1 MPEAATAPS
10 GVSGLS
16 GSAGSSG
23 PPSEAALLAQ
33 RDEFPTLKTGVHLIS
48 HSLGAMPRG
57 AREHAQRYLDE
68 WEHES
73 ILAWHTWLPAVRS
86 LGDLIGSVLGVDAG
100 TVSLHANVSTVQ
112 SIVASCFSFEG
123 PRNKIVYDDLNFSTV
138 HYVWQEQARRG
149 AEIVVVPSRGGIHPP
164 TEELLRAI
172 DERTLL
178 VPISHVLFRSSAMY
192 DAQRIIARAHEVGA
206 MVLLDC
212 YQSAGTVPLALK
224 AWNCDLA
231 CGGSVK
237 WACGGP
243 GAAYLY
249 VRPDLLSELR
259 PTATGWFSHQE
270 PFAFDMGPMRY
281 AEDPFRMVGGT
292 MPMPAIYTA
301 RAGWE
306 IVAQLGVPAIRAKS
320 LRQTRLLREQI
331 EARGFTV
338 NTPRE
343 DEGRGGTICF
353 DFPDAER
360 VSHTL
365 SERRFFHDYRP
376 RCGLRVSP
384 HFYTTDDELDAFMR
398 ELDTVC
404 AGGATTSASPA
415 Y

>member
-1 MPEAATAPS
+1 
-10 GVSGLS
+10 
-16 GSAGSSG
+16 
-23 PPSEAALLAQ
+23 
-33 RDEFPTLKTGVHLIS
+33 
-48 HSLGAMPRG
+48 MPRK
-57 AREHAQRYLDE
+57 ARAYAAQYIDE
-68 WEHES
+68 WEHDS
-73 ILAWHTWLPAVRS
+73 ILAWHKWLPAVRA
-86 LGDLIGSVLGVDAG
+86 LGDLIGGVLGVDPG
-100 TVSLHANVSTVQ
+100 TVSMHPNVSTVQ
-112 SIVASCFSFEG
+112 AIVASCFDFQA

-149 AEIVVVPSRGGIHPP
+149 AEIVVVPSRDGIHPP

-178 VPISHVLFRSSAMY
+178 VPISHVLFRSSGMY

-206 MVLLDC
+206 LVLLDC

-224 AWNCDLA
+224 DWNCDLA

-249 VRPDLLSELR
+249 VRPDLLPRLK
-259 PTATGWFSHQE
+259 PAATGWFSHQE

-292 MPMPAIYTA
+292 MSIPAIYTA

-306 IVAQLGVPAIRAKS
+306 TVAKLGVPAIRAKS
-320 LRQTRLLREQI
+320 LRQTRLLRELV

-343 DEGRGGTICF
+343 DEARGGTICF
-353 DFPDAER
+353 DFPGAEQVSR
-360 VSHTL
+360 VL

-384 HFYTTDDELDAFMR
+384 HFYTTDDELDAFVR
-398 ELDTVC
+398 ELDAVR
-404 AGGATTSASPA
+404 ASGATPTVARA